1 MTEYTVTN
9 YNDTTNLQTEA
20 RQLKDFIR
28 QHPRLV
34 ILTGAGISLQS
45 GIPTYRDKQ
54 GVWQGNAPMQHQDF
68 IKHEHTRRRYWARSF
83 IGRSTIADAQPNPAH
98 FALAALEAAGA
109 MELLITQ
116 NVDNLHQRAGSRHV
130 IDLHGNLRDIHCL
143 DCAERSSRD
152 ELQQRIAAY
161 NPQLQGLSAEM
172 RPDGDAILD
181 ETHIAQVQVPECI
194 TCGGVLMPEVVFFG
208 GTVPVT
214 RVQYCLEALQRA
226 DALLVVGSSLKVYS
240 GFRFC
245 LRAKEWDKPIVLLN
259 PGQTRA
265 DTLASLHLKTDC
277 TTLLQGINT
286 HT

>member
-1 MTEYTVTN
+1 MTNT
-9 YNDTTNLQTEA
+9 QTSQQETS
-20 RQLKDFIR
+20 QLLDFIQ

-45 GIPTYRDKQ
+45 GIPTYRDQ
-54 GVWQGNAPMQHQDF
+54 NGVWMGSAPMQHQDF

-83 IGRSTIADAQPNPAH
+83 IGRSTIANAQPNPAH
-98 FALAALEAAGA
+98 FALAELEATGSV
-109 MELLITQ
+109 ELLITQ

-143 DCAERSSRD
+143 DCATRSSRD
-152 ELQQRIAAY
+152 ELQQRIAIY

-181 ETHIAQVQVPECI
+181 EAHIEQVQVPEC
-194 TCGGVLMPEVVFFG
+194 TACGGVLMPEVVFFG

-214 RVQYCLEALQRA
+214 RVQYCLDALQRA

-245 LRAKEWDKPIVLLN
+245 LRAKEWNKPIALIN

-265 DTLASLHLKTDC
+265 DEIASLHLKAGSA
-277 TTLLQGINT
+277 TLLQSAIT
-286 HT
+286 QLQKA